1 MFWAC
6 KKALMMLNIID
17 KMLLVSQR
25 EFMGSQWQ
33 SEAERKT
40 SRFFITWWRR
50 GWCGC
55 GVGLA
60 LIFLGHYQHNPLK
73 RLLKFKIPQ
82 STPSPYVASI
92 VTPRI
97 MNIQKNEFVI
107 YSSVCITF
115 SSSREKY
122 FLSGVQW
129 AAMHEALVD
138 PNATDCIFFH
148 PWNRIHLIP
157 CAVHKGK
164 KGSSE
169 NHKHQHKCTLDRK
182 GSLGK

>member
-50 GWCGC
+50 GGCGC

-60 LIFLGHYQHNPLK
+60 LIFLGHYQHNSLEDFSNSSNPNPRPPL
-73 RLLKFKIPQ
+73 RNLH
-82 STPSPYVASI
+82 SI
-92 VTPRI
+92 PRI

-157 CAVHKGK
+157 CAVHKRK